1 MSHDKLK
8 QDILRFS
15 ARERYFVNYFL
26 YPCDVSSKKKSLK
39 KTILFGSWFP
49 VKFVVLGRHDGA
61 SQLVSSLGREQRA
74 SKSSGGGG
82 NTGNGI

>member
-1 MSHDKLK
+1 M
-8 QDILRFS
+8 
-15 ARERYFVNYFL
+15 FL
-26 YPCDVSSKKKSLK
+26 AKKKSLK

-74 SKSSGGGG
+74 SKRSGGSGSGSGGGG